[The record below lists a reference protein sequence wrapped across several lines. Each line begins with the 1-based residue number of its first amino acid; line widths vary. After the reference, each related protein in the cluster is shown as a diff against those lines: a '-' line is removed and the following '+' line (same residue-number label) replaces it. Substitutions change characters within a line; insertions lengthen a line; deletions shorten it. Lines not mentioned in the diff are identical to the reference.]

1 VELVAPVRI
10 RLNKEGMMRKVL
22 LVVLGVVVVVVV
34 AAALFVGFQIRRPWP
49 KTDGTI
55 EVAGLRAPAE
65 VIRDKM
71 GVAHIYAQNSHDLFF
86 SQGYVTA
93 QDRFWQ
99 MEFWR
104 RIGSGRLSEILGPS
118 TLSQDRFI
126 RTIGW
131 RQSAEA
137 DLALLDADSRAA
149 LEAYADGVNAYLS
162 QRPGRLGLEFTILGL
177 NGVSYDPEPWSP
189 VDTLTWAKV
198 MSWDLGGNMDTE
210 LDRARMSALLPPEL
224 LKDYDLP
231 YPADRPVIVPTEVRW
246 RPEDAPA
253 LAQLSELAAGL
264 ATLGDGPWLGSN
276 NWVVAGDRT
285 TTGMPLLANDPH
297 LGIQM
302 PSIWYEIGLHCD
314 ANCPYNVVG
323 YAFAGMPGVV
333 IGHNATIAWGVT
345 NTGPDVQD
353 LYVEKINPANPDQY
367 EYEGDWVDMD
377 VRVETIQVAG
387 QDEPVVIKVRSTRH
401 GPIINDV
408 LYGPNDTWSYG
419 WQPLALRWTALDPC
433 HLANSVLA
441 LDRAQNWTEFR
452 DALRQW
458 DVPSQNFVYADVQGN
473 IGYQMPGRVPIR
485 ARGDG
490 LMPAPGWTGTYEW
503 EGTIPFDEL
512 PSRYNPAEGFIVT
525 ANNAVVDASYPY
537 LISYEWSPGYRAQR
551 ITDLLGAQD
560 TLSAEDMGRIQM
572 DSYNYS
578 ASEVMPALLAL
589 QPADKPSQDALSIL
603 QGWDFQM
610 RRDSNPAAIYAA
622 FWVSLMDNLFAD
634 ELGTRPGGS
643 GREMLAVRT
652 LLDDPANAW
661 WDNQATPGT
670 TETRDDVLLKSL
682 ADGIAWLE
690 DNCGRL
696 NKCVWGDLHTATFEN
711 QSLGQSGISLIERL
725 FNRGPFPVDGGPAIV
740 NATGWS
746 AREPAIVSSVPSMR
760 QVIDLSNLEASV
772 AVHTTGQSGHAF
784 NRHYNDMIALWQ
796 NGEYHPMHWERA
808 AVEADAEGTLR
819 LNPAQ

>member
-1 VELVAPVRI
+1 
-10 RLNKEGMMRKVL
+10 
-22 LVVLGVVVVVVV
+22 
-34 AAALFVGFQIRRPWP
+34 
-49 KTDGTI
+49 
-55 EVAGLRAPAE
+55 

-104 RIGSGRLSEILGPS
+104 RIGSGRLSEILGASALPN
-118 TLSQDRFI
+118 DRFI

-131 RQSAEA
+131 RRSAEA
-137 DLALLDADSRAA
+137 DMALLEADSRAA

-162 QRPGRLGLEFTILGL
+162 QRAGRLGFEFTVLGL
-177 NGVSYDPEPWSP
+177 NGVRYDPEPWSP

-198 MSWDLGGNMDTE
+198 MAWDLSGNLDSE
-210 LDRARMSALLPPEL
+210 LNRARMSALLPPEL
-224 LKDYDLP
+224 LADYDLP
-231 YPADRPVIVPTEVRW
+231 YPTDRPVIVPTEVRW
-246 RPEDAPA
+246 RPEDGPA
-253 LAQLSELAAGL
+253 LAQLSGLAAGL

-276 NWVVAGDRT
+276 NWVVAGEKT

-302 PSIWYEIGLHCD
+302 PSIWYEIGLHCEG
-314 ANCPYNVVG
+314 NCPYDVVG
-323 YAFAGMPGVV
+323 YAFAGMPGVI
-333 IGHNATIAWGVT
+333 IGHNANIAWGVT
-345 NTGPDVQD
+345 NVGPDVQD

-367 EYEGDWVDMD
+367 EYEGEWVDME
-377 VRVETIQVAG
+377 VRLETIQVAG

-408 LYGPNDTWSYG
+408 LYGPDDTWSYG

-433 HLANSVLA
+433 RLANSVLGI
-441 LDRAQNWTEFR
+441 DRAQNWSEFR

-458 DVPSQNFVYADVQGN
+458 DVPSQNFVFADVEGN
-473 IGYQMPGRVPIR
+473 IGYQMPGQVPIR
-485 ARGDG
+485 AQGDG
-490 LMPAPGWTGTYEW
+490 LLPVPGWTGTYEW
-503 EGTIPFDEL
+503 EGMIPFDEL

-525 ANNAVVDASYPY
+525 ANHAVVDEDYPY
-537 LISYEWSPGYRAQR
+537 FISSEWAPGYRAQR

-560 TLSAEDMGRIQM
+560 TLSIEDMGRIQM

-589 QPADKPSQDALSIL
+589 QPADEASQEALTIL
-603 QGWDFQM
+603 EGWDFQM

-622 FWVSLMDNLFAD
+622 FWISLMDNLFAD
-634 ELGTRPGGS
+634 ELGGRPGG
-643 GREMLAVRT
+643 GGGDMLAVRY

-661 WDNQATPGT
+661 WDNQATPGA
-670 TETRDDVLLKSL
+670 TETRDEVLLKSL
-682 ADGIAWLE
+682 ADGIAWME
-690 DNCGRL
+690 DTCGRL

-725 FNRGPFPVDGGPAIV
+725 FNRGPFPVDGGSGIV

-746 AREPAIVSSVPSMR
+746 ARDPAIVTSVPSMR
-760 QVIDLSNLEASV
+760 QVIDLSNLENSV

-784 NRHYNDMIALWQ
+784 SRHYNDMIALWQ

-808 AVEADAEGTLR
+808 SVEADAEGTLR